1 MKDRLEQVRAEEFV
15 RIRKVAG
22 EISVESAEFKS
33 LLFPQS
39 RTKSRFSENERKRE
53 SQELLVLPI
62 PLMEC
67 VVRARSVGTSFE

>member
-33 LLFPQS
+33 LVSPKQ
-39 RTKSRFSENERKRE
+39 N
-53 SQELLVLPI
+53 
-62 PLMEC
+62 
-67 VVRARSVGTSFE
+67 